1 MAGIRRPL
9 TQQALIF
16 LAVLVFACRFVCGTE
31 SVEGLA
37 PRVGDE
43 FVFPVGEQLSY
54 AVSWMGIHCGEVEI
68 TSSVDT
74 EVIGGPVYHF
84 VGLARTT
91 RFFDGIYRLRSRVDS
106 FFDPR
111 RITSIRFE
119 EHSLVKKK
127 RKEEV
132 WLVDH
137 EAKEVVRTN
146 NGEET
151 RIPIEVEQGNDPLAF
166 IARLRTMDKKVG
178 QEHVL
183 GLMTTKGVIEMVA
196 RVTRTKEIKTKMG
209 KCDAVAVIPKPR
221 DEKMFPKAGSMVV
234 WIDRVE
240 PHRPCKIEFDLSFG
254 KLAVSLKRVG
264 IAPEG
269 DVGAGWENWGDSKE
283 RSR

>member
-1 MAGIRRPL
+1 
-9 TQQALIF
+9 
-16 LAVLVFACRFVCGTE
+16 
-31 SVEGLA
+31 
-37 PRVGDE
+37 
-43 FVFPVGEQLSY
+43 
-54 AVSWMGIHCGEVEI
+54 MGIHCGEVEI

-106 FFDPR
+106 YFDPHR
-111 RITSIRFE
+111 MTSIRFE

-127 RKEEV
+127 RKDEV
-132 WLVDH
+132 WLVDF

-166 IARLRTMDKKVG
+166 ISRLRMMDKKVG
-178 QEHVL
+178 QELVL

-196 RVTRTKEIKTKMG
+196 RATKTKKIKTKMG
-209 KCDAVAVIPKPR
+209 ECDAVAVIPKPL

-234 WIDRVE
+234 WFDLIE

-254 KLAVSLKRVG
+254 KLVVSLKKVE

-269 DVGAGWENWGDSKE
+269 DVGAGWENWGD
-283 RSR
+283 